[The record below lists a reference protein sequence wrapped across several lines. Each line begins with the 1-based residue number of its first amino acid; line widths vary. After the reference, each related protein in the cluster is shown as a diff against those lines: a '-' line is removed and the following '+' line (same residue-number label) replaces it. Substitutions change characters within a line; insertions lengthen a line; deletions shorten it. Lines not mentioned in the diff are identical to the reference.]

1 MMLISRMIAGV
12 LLVMSSSQ
20 ALADGG
26 LITKASRYSVQ
37 ETIERF
43 EAAIKSK
50 AAAGWVIF
58 SRIDHAAAAKDA
70 GLQMRPRT
78 VIVFG
83 NPKAGTPQMTKSAT
97 LAIDLPM
104 KALVWQDDQD
114 KVWLTYNSSQ
124 YSAAEIY
131 PRHGLAVPD
140 EAAKMLENLP
150 CRCQQSQHA
159 IGYRLFSTIQARSLT
174 IRSPLVI
181 RITPAS
187 RRVRDLS
194 P

>member
-1 MMLISRMIAGV
+1 MLRNRMIAGV
-12 LLVMSSSQ
+12 LLVMSSS
-20 ALADGG
+20 LASADSG
-26 LITKASRYSVQ
+26 LVTKPSRYSVP

-50 AAAGWVIF
+50 AAAGWIIF

-114 KVWLTYNSSQ
+114 KV
-124 YSAAEIY
+124 
-131 PRHGLAVPD
+131 
-140 EAAKMLENLP
+140 
-150 CRCQQSQHA
+150 
-159 IGYRLFSTIQARSLT
+159 
-174 IRSPLVI
+174 
-181 RITPAS
+181 
-187 RRVRDLS
+187 
-194 P
+194 

>member
-1 MMLISRMIAGV
+1 
-12 LLVMSSSQ
+12 MSSSP
-20 ALADGG
+20 ASADSG
-26 LITKASRYSVQ
+26 LISKASRYSVQ

-70 GLQMRPRT
+70 GLDMRART

-83 NPKAGTPQMTKSAT
+83 NPKAGTPQMTRSAT

-140 EAAKMLENLP
+140 DAAKMLENFLAGVTD
-150 CRCQQSQHA
+150 R
-159 IGYRLFSTIQARSLT
+159 STQ
-174 IRSPLVI
+174 
-181 RITPAS
+181 
-187 RRVRDLS
+187 
-194 P
+194 

>member
-1 MMLISRMIAGV
+1 MIDMMLSCRMIAGV

-26 LITKASRYSVQ
+26 LITKASKYSVQ

-50 AAAGWVIF
+50 AAAGWLIF
-58 SRIDHAAAAKDA
+58 SRIDHAAAARDA

-114 KVWLTYNSSQ
+114 KVWLTYNSSK
-124 YSAAEIY
+124 YSGAEIY

-140 EAAKMLENLP
+140 EAARVLENFLADVSD
-150 CRCQQSQHA
+150 R
-159 IGYRLFSTIQARSLT
+159 STQ
-174 IRSPLVI
+174 
-181 RITPAS
+181 
-187 RRVRDLS
+187 
-194 P
+194 

>member
-1 MMLISRMIAGV
+1 MIDMILRSWMIAGV
-12 LLVMSSSQ
+12 LLVISSCQ
-20 ALADGG
+20 TLADGG

-37 ETIERF
+37 ETIDRF

-70 GLQMRPRT
+70 GLEMRPRT

-124 YSAAEIY
+124 YSAAQIY

-140 EAAKMLENLP
+140 DAAKMLENFLTDVSD
-150 CRCQQSQHA
+150 R
-159 IGYRLFSTIQARSLT
+159 STQ
-174 IRSPLVI
+174 
-181 RITPAS
+181 
-187 RRVRDLS
+187 
-194 P
+194 